1 MHWFLSRFRF
11 CHCGVTPGML
21 PAPLS
26 QDAESMKMSHSKPAE
41 NGFQVLEMI
50 PSGTAIAAFPAGAI
64 AQAWLDEHSQ
74 QLTWVGL
81 TAWLSGSPSPAN

>member
-1 MHWFLSRFRF
+1 
-11 CHCGVTPGML
+11 ML
-21 PAPLS
+21 IAPLP

-41 NGFQVLEMI
+41 NGFQLVEMI

-74 QLTWVGL
+74 QLTWAGL
-81 TAWLSGSPSPAN
+81 TAWLRGSASPAS